1 MNAFFASNILLLTM
15 LKIFKSTS
23 WMITLSLILNAAYLN
38 FGFVPCSLSSAAKSS
53 LIKVLWLPV
62 SGREC
67 LFPFT
72 SWTRCWTQKQ
82 SGHTLHC
89 FVCCHCYTWSLMLF
103 YDAFWKASC
112 RVVWCFFEQSCWKQ
126 LSDDLQDCLQWPLFK
141 ELKHRFFSSAKLNT
155 YCIWRICVG
164 CHIKCIYYC
173 QFCVNM
179 FFFSVLIFLQFMP
192 YWKCASLNVS
202 ILPWSQFS
210 KSISVDSFIFLE
222 VE

>member
-1 MNAFFASNILLLTM
+1 MLNSETIWTYTSLLCVLP
-15 LKIFKSTS
+15 L
-23 WMITLSLILNAAYLN
+23 LYLE
-38 FGFVPCSLSSAAKSS
+38 PDAL
-53 LIKVLWLPV
+53 LW
-62 SGREC
+62 C
-67 LFPFT
+67 
-72 SWTRCWTQKQ
+72 
-82 SGHTLHC
+82 
-89 FVCCHCYTWSLMLF
+89 
-103 YDAFWKASC
+103 FWKASC

-164 CHIKCIYYC
+164 CHIKYIYYC

-210 KSISVDSFIFLE
+210 KSISVDSFVFLE